1 MTNYIERARKLA
13 RTVAAGGA
21 TELTIAI
28 FRVYLAAAGATVS
41 GSWVYIP
48 GRATPL
54 KGFRAAA
61 EYVARLAD
69 TAAFLSN
76 IANAMDYSD
85 REINGPPAPDA
96 SPAAR
101 TDDLNEVA
109 KHVAELASQIA
120 ALAATPPTPPAD
132 PEVISVPADADLPD
146 LLRAD
151 DRLLDRIVKRSIYT
165 AGVTLLSVLDSWV
178 ETGRENHE
186 SMSSREPF
194 DEQFHAEDIRA
205 MINDGMRELG
215 APEPYRRPAP

>member
-13 RTVAAGGA
+13 RAVAAGGA
-21 TELTIAI
+21 TDLTIAI
-28 FRVYLAAAGATVS
+28 FRVYLAAAGASVRGT
-41 GSWVYIP
+41 WVYIP

-69 TAAFLSN
+69 TAVFLGD
-76 IANAMDYSD
+76 IANAMDHVD
-85 REINGPPAPDA
+85 REVAPPVAGAPPAVG
-96 SPAAR
+96 
-101 TDDLNEVA
+101 TDDLGEVA
-109 KHVAELASQIA
+109 KYVAELASQIA

-132 PEVISVPADADLPD
+132 PETISVPADADLPD

-165 AGVTLLSVLDSWV
+165 AGVTLLAVLDSWV
-178 ETGRENHE
+178 ETGRDNHE
-186 SMSSREPF
+186 SMGSREPF